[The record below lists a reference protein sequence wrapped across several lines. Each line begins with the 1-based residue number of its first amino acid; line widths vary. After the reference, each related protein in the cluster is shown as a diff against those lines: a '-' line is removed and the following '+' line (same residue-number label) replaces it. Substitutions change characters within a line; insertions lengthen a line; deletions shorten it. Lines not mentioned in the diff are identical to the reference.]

1 MRGAIS
7 LGIAHEGNSK
17 FEGDNENEKD
27 TSEKGIE
34 AEHREAVDWLGQQGQ
49 SVQDFAAEDPDPR
62 LVLAPPIRLGGE

>member
-27 TSEKGIE
+27 TGEKGIE
-34 AEHREAVDWLGQQGQ
+34 AGKREAFEGQPGQAVDH
-49 SVQDFAAEDPDPR
+49 SPEAPVIFA
-62 LVLAPPIRLGGE
+62 